1 MPLLLREAV
10 LLACC
15 QLCEGAQLRAM
26 RIGEDDDDSSRCL
39 LAVLGDAAGRLVAF
53 GGRRNA
59 RRSLAS
65 VLTCYVMLFLRGR
78 QRSKWDYINACT
90 HGGDTRVRADGIAG
104 SSDGRTVFLTRR
116 VPGHAA
122 CEIVKMVL
130 DTGVCER
137 AVELAAPAY
146 VHQVAATPTQ
156 LFVATGAM
164 VSVWCTTTLRL
175 VRVEHVFVK
184 QRLVVTGL
192 CVDDTQLAVV
202 DARTASVHLFR
213 RTPWARVCSFGQR
226 GHGAGDLCGP
236 AQIVFLARGTRIAV
250 AERGSHRVSVFS
262 TCGAFLQHVGAGS
275 LAHPHKLAVSS
286 QGELVVADKFGVK
299 VFGALSERIVETFH
313 RTSLYTDVCA
323 LYPLLVAIVD
333 DGRTL
338 SILQV

>member
-1 MPLLLREAV
+1 MWMPLLLRH
-10 LLACC
+10 
-15 QLCEGAQLRAM
+15 
-26 RIGEDDDDSSRCL
+26 D
-39 LAVLGDAAGRLVAF
+39 GDA
-53 GGRRNA
+53 
-59 RRSLAS
+59 
-65 VLTCYVMLFLRGR
+65 
-78 QRSKWDYINACT
+78 
-90 HGGDTRVRADGIAG
+90 RVRADGIAG

-156 LFVATGAM
+156 LFVVTGAM

-175 VRVEHVFVK
+175 VRVE
-184 QRLVVTGL
+184 QRLRVAGL

-262 TCGAFLQHVGAGS
+262 TCGAFLQHVGARW

-299 VFGALSERIVETFH
+299 VFGALSERVVETFH
-313 RTSLYTDVCA
+313 HTSLYTDVCA
-323 LYPLLVAIVD
+323 LGPLLVTVVN

-338 SILQV
+338 SIFQV